1 MLGRELLQM
10 GMNILSESTEK
21 QTAVRRLRENGQGFS
36 IISPEVILRFI
47 AKKVSVSKISVGVI
61 GTYSTA
67 ICHVI
72 DIIGGKLWG
81 NHPMIARAVRAVKRM
96 KPVEARYCELWSA
109 KVLWEYIAE
118 NRMILLSDS

>member
-1 MLGRELLQM
+1 MVKD
-10 GMNILSESTEK
+10 S
-21 QTAVRRLRENGQGFS
+21 VS
-36 IISPEVILRFI
+36 IISPEVVVSFI
-47 AKKVSVSKISVGVI
+47 AKMVYVNKIFVGVI

-72 DIIGGKLWG
+72 DIIGGKQWG
-81 NHPMIARAVRAVKRM
+81 NHPMIAREVRAVKRM
-96 KPVEARYCELWSA
+96 KPGKARYCEMWSA